1 MEIGRETVESGAQ
14 FVGPAA
20 LGMAVGLLVADRMS
34 RGGRDIASMICLAV
48 GLTAAAPFLARQIHR
63 QINAPGTDRGSR
75 RIQAALR
82 GGEFFEDEASEDVE
96 RAS

>member
-1 MEIGRETVESGAQ
+1 MQFGRETVESGAQ

-20 LGMAVGLLVADRMS
+20 LGVAVGLLLADRMT
-34 RGGRDIASMICLAV
+34 RGGREIASMVCLTV

-63 QINAPGTDRGSR
+63 QINAPGTNRGSR

-82 GGEFFEDEASEDVE
+82 SGEFFENVAAEDVE